1 MERIERCQLN
11 SLKCLEFLCV
21 NLCALTTSNR
31 TCRWIS
37 VERQRIWKKMQPNL
51 ENKQQHIWQFIKNPL
66 ILISFGC
73 SAFVFHTKT
82 LFCVEKEE
90 VNHIKFY
97 NNNDKVQHKE
107 AGAKEELQPIHLIV
121 FSF

>member
-1 MERIERCQLN
+1 M
-11 SLKCLEFLCV
+11 
-21 NLCALTTSNR
+21 
-31 TCRWIS
+31 
-37 VERQRIWKKMQPNL
+37 KKMQPNL

-90 VNHIKFY
+90 VNHIKCY
-97 NNNDKVQHKE
+97 NNNDKVQLKE

-121 FSF
+121 CFHFSDLMQEREKKVSSNQAY